1 MQKSF
6 SFKIPSIFS
15 LLLLII
21 FGYFLFSLVKYIY
34 IFLLCLI
41 PVLAL
46 AILYYKKEVLFQYFR
61 NIWINIKQQP
71 LTGTLSA
78 AISLLLLPFSMV
90 GMLFNAILSKRIET
104 MQQGGQ
110 TFESQSG
117 IAQEYAEFEDI
128 SDELKQPQSKE
139 SIEDWNIEKWEK
151 RF

>member
-61 NIWINIKQQP
+61 NIWINIRQQP

-78 AISLLLLPFSMV
+78 AISLFFTSFFN
-90 GMLFNAILSKRIET
+90 GRNAIQCHFVKKDRKQCNKADNLLK
-104 MQQGGQ
+104 
-110 TFESQSG
+110 SQSG
-117 IAQEYAEFEDI
+117 ITQEYAEFEDI
-128 SDELKQPQSKE
+128 SDELKQTT
-139 SIEDWNIEKWEK
+139 IK
-151 RF
+151 RKYRRLEY